1 MVVGLVLVG
10 GDFGGGDAGGG
21 LVDDALLFGCGGDE
35 GLDGEVVHR
44 SREASRDLVDVR
56 GGVV

>member
-1 MVVGLVLVG
+1 MVLVG

-44 SREASRDLVDVR
+44 SWEASRDLVDER